1 MAPSDRIG
9 QELPADLAT
18 PSWAVG
24 GAAGGG
30 RVRMPA
36 AGGAEEDQEIWLLSY
51 SDLVTLLFAV
61 FVMLL
66 AITTLKDQL
75 PTTPLPTESPAVT
88 VPAAAAHAAVPE
100 RPVPAETLPAP
111 DHRPRL
117 NTGEVAVEAPEPLL
131 DRWRVRLAE
140 LGMPTS
146 VAVNVRQNRV
156 GIVLGDAILFAAGQA
171 ELSRGGRAVLARLVP
186 VLAAAP
192 GDIVVEGHTDSTP
205 IASGRFP
212 SNWELSAAR
221 AAAVVRALSELGL
234 PETRLSATGYAD
246 TRPLTS
252 GSDTAARARNRR
264 VAITIQ
270 AEE

>member
-1 MAPSDRIG
+1 MAPRDRDVP
-9 QELPADLAT
+9 EPPADLT
-18 PSWAVG
+18 SPPWAS
-24 GAAGGG
+24 GG

-75 PTTPLPTESPAVT
+75 PTTPLPTDTPAVT
-88 VPAAAAHAAVPE
+88 VPASGAHAAVPE
-100 RPVPAETLPAP
+100 PPVPAEPPPKP
-111 DHRPRL
+111 DNRPRL
-117 NTGEVAVEAPEPLL
+117 NAGEVAVEAPEPLL
-131 DRWRVRLAE
+131 ERWRERLAA
-140 LGMPTS
+140 LGIPAGA
-146 VAVNVRQNRV
+146 AVSVRQNRV
-156 GIVLGDAILFAAGQA
+156 GIVLGDAILFSAGQA
-171 ELSRGGRAVLARLVP
+171 ELSRDGRAVLASLVP
-186 VLAAAP
+186 VLAATP

-234 PETRLSATGYAD
+234 PPARLSAAGYAD
-246 TRPLTS
+246 TRPLTAERDPAS
-252 GSDTAARARNRR
+252 RARNRR

-270 AEE
+270 TEE